1 MEFEYESV
9 ASPNVWVA
17 AAWRMVE
24 LMFESV
30 ANGSEIIVLKQG
42 STILTIKETVW
53 LAVAC

>member
-1 MEFEYESV
+1 MEFEYESE

-30 ANGSEIIVLKQG
+30 ANGREIIVFRQG
-42 STILTIKETVW
+42 STTLTVKETVW
-53 LAVAC
+53 LAGAC